1 MVRENKFEGWAAVDD
16 KAVEGNLKWISYTPK
31 TFCPDDI
38 EGALV
43 VCPSCEAREA
53 MSYD

>member
-38 EGALV
+38 EGAWEV
-43 VCPSCEAREA
+43 SWIYKASKV
-53 MSYD
+53 MD